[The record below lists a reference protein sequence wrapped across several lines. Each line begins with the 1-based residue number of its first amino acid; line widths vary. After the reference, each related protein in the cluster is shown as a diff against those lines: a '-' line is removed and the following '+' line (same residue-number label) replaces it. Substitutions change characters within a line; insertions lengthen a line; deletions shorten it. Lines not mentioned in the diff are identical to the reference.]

1 MADVHETTVD
11 VRRDDALGDYDV
23 MDLLHLLRRREVSAA
38 ELRDATMARIDAANE
53 RLNAVVRPLDLPTA
67 TEGPFAGIPSVLK
80 DNEDLAG
87 YPTLHGSWA
96 PADRPSTATSPWVA
110 QYLDLGFTPLAKTTL
125 PEFGLTA
132 STESLRYGATR
143 NPWNTGHSPGG
154 SSGGSAA
161 LVASGAVPIAH
172 ANDGGGS
179 IRIPAAVCGLVGL
192 KPSRGRLV
200 DVAELDQLP
209 VNLVTQ
215 GVLTRSVRDTAY
227 YYAEAERIYSNP
239 DLPPIGMVVRPE
251 RKRLRIGVLVD
262 GVEGI
267 PVDPET
273 REAVLATGRVLES
286 LGHDV
291 IGVPLPLDQRFG
303 RDFLRYWALLAFAF
317 QKAGGRLLGRGF
329 DASRTTLL
337 TKGLSSMFIQQAE
350 RVPLS
355 MRRLTKASREPD
367 PTLQGVDAVI
377 SPVVAHPAPPLGSL
391 GPEVPFRDQMVRL
404 LRFTAFTPVQNV
416 TGSPA
421 ISLPLAR
428 SRAGLPIGIQVAAPV
443 GEERRLLSLAYEL
456 EEAMP
461 WPRTPAAS
469 TP

>member
-1 MADVHETTVD
+1 MADNADTRVD
-11 VRRDDALGDYDV
+11 VRRDDVLGDHDV

-38 ELRDATMARIDAANE
+38 ELREAAAARIDAANAQ
-53 RLNAVVRPLDLPTA
+53 LNAVVRPLDLPA
-67 TEGPFAGIPSVLK
+67 ASEGPFAGIPSVLK

-96 PADRPSTATSPWVA
+96 PADRAATNTSPWVA
-110 QYLDLGFTPLAKTTL
+110 QYLALGFTPLVKTTL

-143 NPWNTGHSPGG
+143 NPWHTGHSPGG

-161 LVASGAVPIAH
+161 LVASGAVPIGH

-200 DVAELDQLP
+200 DLAELDQLP

-227 YYAEAERIYSNP
+227 YYAEAERVYHNP
-239 DLPPIGMVVRPE
+239 ELPPIGMVVRAE
-251 RKRLRIGVLVD
+251 KRRLRIGVLVD

-273 REAVLATGRVLES
+273 REAVLATGRVLEG
-286 LGHDV
+286 LGHEV
-291 IGVPLPLDQRFG
+291 EEVPLPLDQRFG
-303 RDFLRYWALLAFAF
+303 RDFLRYWALLAFLF
-317 QKAGGRLLGRGF
+317 QKAGGRLLGPGF

-367 PTLQGVDAVI
+367 PTLAGVDAVI

-416 TGSPA
+416 TGAPA

-461 WPRTPAAS
+461 WPRTPLA
-469 TP
+469 

>member
-1 MADVHETTVD
+1 MADETRVD
-11 VRRDDALGDYDV
+11 VRADDALGDHDV
-23 MDLLHLLRRREVSAA
+23 MDLLHLLHRRQVSAQ
-38 ELRDATMARIDAANE
+38 ELRDAARARIAAANDP
-53 RLNAVVRPLDLPTA
+53 LNAVVRGIDLPEA
-67 TEGPFAGIPSVLK
+67 PDGPFAGIPSLLK

-87 YPTLHGSWA
+87 FPTLHGSWA
-96 PADRPSTATSPWVA
+96 PADRPAAHTSPWVA
-110 QYLDLGFTPLAKTTL
+110 QYLALGFTPLAKTTL

-143 NPWNTGHSPGG
+143 NPWHTDHSPGG

-161 LVASGAVPIAH
+161 LVAAGAVPIAH

-200 DVAELDQLP
+200 DIPELDQLP

-227 YYAEAERIYSNP
+227 YYAEAERVYRNP
-239 DLPPIGMVVRPE
+239 NLPQIGMVVRPE
-251 RKRLRIGVLVD
+251 QRRLRIGVLVE

-273 REAVLATGRVLES
+273 REAVMNTGRVLEG

-291 IGVPLPLDQRFG
+291 SEVSTPMGEQFG

-317 QKAGGRLLGRGF
+317 QKAGGRLLATEF
-329 DASRTTLL
+329 DAKRTTLL
-337 TKGLSSMFIQQAE
+337 TKGLSAMFVQQAE

-355 MRRLTKASREPD
+355 IRRLGRASKEPD
-367 PTLQGVDAVI
+367 PSLAGVDAVI
-377 SPVVAHPAPPLGSL
+377 SPVVAHPAPRLGLL
-391 GPEVPFRDQMVRL
+391 GPEVPFRDQLVRL

-428 SRAGLPIGIQVAAPV
+428 SRAGLPIGVQVSAPL
-443 GEERRLLSLAYEL
+443 GEDRRLLSLAYEL
-456 EEAMP
+456 EQAMP
-461 WPRTPAAS
+461 WPRTPAS
-469 TP
+469 SLQ

>member
-1 MADVHETTVD
+1 MAEETRVD
-11 VRRDDALGDYDV
+11 VRADDALGDHDV
-23 MDLLHLLRRREVSAA
+23 MDLLHLLRRRQVSAQ
-38 ELRDATMARIDAANE
+38 EIRDAARARIAAADA
-53 RLNAVVRPLDLPTA
+53 RLNAVVREVDLPTA
-67 TEGPFAGIPSVLK
+67 SEGPFAGIPSLLK
-80 DNEDLAG
+80 DNEDLVG
-87 YPTLHGSWA
+87 FPTLHGSWA
-96 PADRPSTATSPWVA
+96 PADRPAAQSSPWVEQFLA
-110 QYLDLGFTPLAKTTL
+110 LGFAPMAKTTL

-143 NPWNTGHSPGG
+143 NPWHTDHSPGG

-200 DVAELDQLP
+200 DVPELDQLP

-227 YYAEAERIYSNP
+227 YYAEAERLYRSPN
-239 DLPPIGMVVRPE
+239 LPQIGMVVRPE
-251 RKRLRIGVLVD
+251 QRRLRIGVLVE

-273 REAVLATGRVLES
+273 RDAVISTGRVLEG

-291 IGVPLPLDQRFG
+291 RDISSPMGEQFG

-317 QKAGGRLLGRGF
+317 QKAGGRLLATDF
-329 DASRTTLL
+329 DAKRTTLL
-337 TKGLSSMFIQQAE
+337 TKGLSAMFMQQAE

-355 MRRLTKASREPD
+355 IRRLVRASKEPD
-367 PTLQGVDAVI
+367 PALAGVDAVI
-377 SPVVAHPAPPLGSL
+377 SPVVAHPAPRLGLL
-391 GPEVPFRDQMVRL
+391 GPEVPFRDQLVRL

-428 SRAGLPIGIQVAAPV
+428 SSAGLPIGVQVSAPL

-456 EEAMP
+456 EQAMP
-461 WPRTPAAS
+461 WPRTPAHAALS
-469 TP
+469 T